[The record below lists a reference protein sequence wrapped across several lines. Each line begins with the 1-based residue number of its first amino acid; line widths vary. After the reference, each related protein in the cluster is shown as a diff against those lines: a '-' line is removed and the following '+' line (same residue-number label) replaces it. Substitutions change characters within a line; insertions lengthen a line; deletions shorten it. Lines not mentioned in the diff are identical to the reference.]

1 VISLLVKEMKE
12 TYTYTDPSYKRY
24 VIYVLTESSETLLFS
39 AKNIRPQDVPN
50 TVRALLTSELD
61 LTPDLP
67 ENLIGEL

>member
-1 VISLLVKEMKE
+1 VISLLVKEMRE
-12 TYTYTDPSYKRY
+12 TYKYTDQAAKRY

>member
-1 VISLLVKEMKE
+1 MISLLVKEMKE